1 MDKQWLYNF
10 AARALPKPKRKESTL
25 SAFSG
30 SSLKRNVF
38 QKKCTDVLHKHRCVG
53 ASITFFSLDGA
64 MSRVLYGVAAPDTP
78 INDDTHF
85 RVASVSKLITAL
97 CVMKL
102 EENSTTSIF
111 DDIHDYLPYRLREQP
126 ISLKQLMTH
135 TAGLHDG
142 DSYNNLIG
150 TGVPVTELINSE
162 NVLPSADK
170 YDWEYSNFGAGQVA
184 CVLES
189 MLNKSFEMIMQEYL
203 FVPLKISASFY
214 PQHIGKNIANSY
226 NVLPFKE
233 QPALDA
239 KLRVSR
245 SDKGWDKVNPLQH
258 YTLSQGNCFINADG
272 LVQIGNAFLR
282 QGYLSTDTLERMK
295 TPYASFGK
303 ADYRLKQGIGSFIIE
318 DNTIAKYP
326 LYGHQGYAYGSIFG
340 LYIDNEHND
349 GMAFCSSGCSLA
361 RKYVMADIN
370 LDIMK
375 IWQNRE
381 LWK

>member
-10 AARALPKPKRKESTL
+10 AARVLPKPNRKESSL

-30 SSLKRNVF
+30 PSAKRSAF
-38 QKKCTDVLHKHRCVG
+38 LEICTNVLHKHRCVG
-53 ASITFFSLDGA
+53 ASITFFNLDGL
-64 MSRVLYGVAAPDTP
+64 MSRVLYGFEAPDTP
-78 INDDTHF
+78 INDDTYF

-102 EENSTTSIF
+102 EENSAISIY
-111 DDIHDYLPYRLREQP
+111 DDIHDYLPYKLREQP

-142 DSYNNLIG
+142 DSYNRLLG
-150 TGVPVTELINSE
+150 TGVPVTELINSD

-189 MLNKSFEMIMQEYL
+189 MLNKSFETIMQEYL
-203 FVPLKISASFY
+203 FEPLNISASFY

-226 NVLPFKE
+226 NALPFRK
-233 QPALDA
+233 QPELDA

-245 SDKGWDKVNPLQH
+245 SDKGWDKVEQLQH

-272 LVQIGNAFLR
+272 LIKIGNAFLE
-282 QGYLSTDTLERMK
+282 QGYLGSDTLKRMR
-295 TPYASFGK
+295 TPYAIFGK
-303 ADYRLKQGIGSFIIE
+303 ADYRLKQGIGNFIIE
-318 DNTIAKYP
+318 DDTIAKYP

-340 LYIDNEHND
+340 LYIDTVHND